1 MATNQLNLWKLF
13 CALLLSGIPAA
24 IWSAG
29 APRSLEVHVL
39 NRQSGGA
46 IAGAAVCLGT
56 AAKPDQFGARHTN
69 ADGVAR
75 FEDLPPNPLL
85 ITASKRGVQGA
96 QQLLEP
102 VSQNRVVVIKV
113 ASGGGGPECN
123 APAAASTAT
132 TSAGLAIERVTISA
146 TPESG
151 SNEVLV
157 SLKVSGK
164 VNQVRASEQPDFA
177 GADWQA
183 FHSPLAFKASPGN
196 GEKQLYVQVRHH
208 VQAEGAVI
216 EVVSPV
222 ERVRYRR

>member
-1 MATNQLNLWKLF
+1 MATNQLYSWKLL
-13 CALLLSGIPAA
+13 CALLLTGVPAA
-24 IWSAG
+24 VWSAG
-29 APRSLEVHVL
+29 DPRSLEVHVL
-39 NRQSGGA
+39 NRQSGDP
-46 IAGAAVCLGT
+46 IVGAAVCLGT
-56 AAKPDQFGARHTN
+56 AAKSDQFGARRTN

-75 FEDLPPNPLL
+75 FKDVPPNSLL

-102 VSQNRVVVIKV
+102 VSQNRIVVVKV

-123 APAAASTAT
+123 APAATAT
-132 TSAGLAIERVTISA
+132 ATSGAGLTIERVTISDA
-146 TPESG
+146 PQG
-151 SNEVLV
+151 GNGGVLV

-164 VNQVRASEQPDFA
+164 ANQVRASEQPDFA
-177 GADWQA
+177 AADWQA
-183 FHSPLAFKASPGN
+183 FRSPLPLTVSPGT